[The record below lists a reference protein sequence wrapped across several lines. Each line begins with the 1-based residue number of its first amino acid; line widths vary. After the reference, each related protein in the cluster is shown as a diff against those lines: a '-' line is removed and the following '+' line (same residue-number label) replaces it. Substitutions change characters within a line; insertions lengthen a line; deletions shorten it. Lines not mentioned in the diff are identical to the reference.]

1 MFSFLRR
8 PEAVATAP
16 IQPIETG
23 TVRWGRDLDDAL
35 ATAATTG
42 RPVFAL
48 FQEVPGCAGCQ
59 QFGADVLSDPLV
71 VEAIEELFVPLL
83 IHNNASDGHDA
94 EVLARYGEPA
104 WNYQVVRFLD
114 ADGDDLIPR
123 RDRVWETG
131 PILTRMVAALAAAG
145 VDVPDHLLLLE
156 QEHADRLQEAF
167 IAQACF
173 WVGEHEIGQIDGVVR
188 TEAGFLGGHEV
199 TRVWF
204 DPDVITFDALH
215 ADARRRGVATVIT
228 SDGSGYRVAP
238 ASDQKRQL
246 GSARRGTLTDA
257 QLTKANAFVGVSRRD
272 AERHLFPSQR

>member
-8 PEAVATAP
+8 PDAARTAP
-16 IQPIETG
+16 PQPVETG
-23 TVRWGRDLDDAL
+23 TVRWGRDLDEAVT
-35 ATAATTG
+35 TAAATG

-48 FQEVPGCAGCQ
+48 FQEVPGCAGCR

-71 VEAIEELFVPLL
+71 VEAIEDLFVPLL
-83 IHNNASDGHDA
+83 IHNNASLGHDA

-104 WNYQVVRFLD
+104 WNYQVVRFLGS
-114 ADGDDLIPR
+114 DGDDLIPR

-131 PILTRMVAALAAAG
+131 PLLQRMVAALEAAAAP
-145 VDVPDHLLLLE
+145 VPDHLRLLE
-156 QEHADRLQEAF
+156 QEHSDRLVEVF

-204 DPDVITFDALH
+204 DPEVIDLEALH
-215 ADARRRGVATVIT
+215 AEARRRGVATFVAR
-228 SDGSGYRVAP
+228 DGTGYRTAP
-238 ASDQKRQL
+238 PSDQKRQL
-246 GSARRGTLTDA
+246 GGAHPDTLTDA

-272 AERHLFPSQR
+272 AERFRFPSQR